1 MGGASRFSSKNA
13 TMGAALALITGAA
26 FSGIAHGAET
36 QAAGWASKEV
46 SFTYQGFTTK
56 YSCDGLHDKVR
67 AVLLK
72 LGARKDD
79 LKVRRSG
86 CTSGSG
92 TPDPFPGVSIKAMVL
107 QPAGADEK
115 SPVQA
120 EWQAVEFRASPT
132 AALDRGD
139 CELVEQL
146 RDKVLPI
153 FTTRNVEVLNNCV
166 PHQMTAG
173 GMMLKLDV
181 LKAKPEK
188 TSK

>member
-1 MGGASRFSSKNA
+1 MSTNDARA
-13 TMGAALALITGAA
+13 AALAALILGVA
-26 FSGIAHGAET
+26 FSGIAGAADS
-36 QAAGWASKEV
+36 QAAKWATKEV

-67 AVLLK
+67 ALLLE

-86 CTSGSG
+86 CTSASG
-92 TPDPFPGVSIKAMVL
+92 VPDPFPGVSIKATVL
-107 QPAGADEK
+107 QPAGADDK
-115 SPVQA
+115 SPLQA
-120 EWQAVEFRASPT
+120 EWQTVEFRASPT
-132 AALDRGD
+132 ATLDRGD

-146 RDKVLPI
+146 RDKVLPM
-153 FTTRNVEVLNNCV
+153 FTTRNVEVMNNCV
-166 PHQMTAG
+166 PHQLTAG

-188 TSK
+188 K